1 MCNLLVDIVVY
12 TLQLSTKKTKKAL
25 RESQTLHARCS
36 NAEPKIFPPPQTLPG
51 AQYGQN
57 WISWRWSLC
66 LHLQT
71 QFGEDRCTQFRVIVV
86 TDPHIHT
93 HRQDRLQYTAPL
105 SLARSTLIFLPHLFL
120 NNEKYRYRSIEISST
135 AISSI
140 GITVLLDSSN
150 KSNASDLGVSWV
162 LANGDA
168 FALLCARPS
177 VGSGTNDEKLLVVS
191 AAAPPPVGWG
201 GLAGDALWWVRRWC
215 CCCCCCCCVAVYR
228 DVTSA
233 TNIAAAATNRPRLV
247 NGMINHS
254 LCVLSTAVTTRVNS
268 YSTLVSVGRDR

>member
-1 MCNLLVDIVVY
+1 MHAISSYRSNRPPHTHTQTGPITIHCAAK
-12 TLQLSTKKTKKAL
+12 LS
-25 RESQTLHARCS
+25 
-36 NAEPKIFPPPQTLPG
+36 
-51 AQYGQN
+51 AQY
-57 WISWRWSLC
+57 
-66 LHLQT
+66 T
-71 QFGEDRCTQFRVIVV
+71 
-86 TDPHIHT
+86 
-93 HRQDRLQYTAPL
+93 Y
-105 SLARSTLIFLPHLFL
+105 FLPHLFL

-168 FALLCARPS
+168 LALLCARPS

-233 TNIAAAATNRPRLV
+233 TKSQLRRRTD
-247 NGMINHS
+247 H
-254 LCVLSTAVTTRVNS
+254 
-268 YSTLVSVGRDR
+268 VS